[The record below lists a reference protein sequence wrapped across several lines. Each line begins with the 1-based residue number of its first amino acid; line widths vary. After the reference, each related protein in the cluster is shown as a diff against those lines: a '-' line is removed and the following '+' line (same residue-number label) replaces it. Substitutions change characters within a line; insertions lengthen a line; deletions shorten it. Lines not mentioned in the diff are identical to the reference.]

1 MKMHEIDVQTEAP
14 TRWEGT
20 DIGTNDGNFLL
31 SLSRMENFI
40 RLSTAHAA
48 NCGKQLVHIKRDTLY
63 GAMIQHVWKCPCC
76 LTELSMHICS
86 MIKSSDI
93 TQVRALSCEK
103 PGFNLRMAK
112 GIQLTGINTT
122 KLIKFMHGEMGI
134 KISHANNLQN
144 QITKVRK
151 SIHSTYA
158 DRLAEN
164 RKEHV
169 NAVCQ
174 SAGYCGNVH
183 WESNGVI

>member
-1 MKMHEIDVQTEAP
+1 MH
-14 TRWEGT
+14 
-20 DIGTNDGNFLL
+20 
-31 SLSRMENFI
+31 
-40 RLSTAHAA
+40 
-48 NCGKQLVHIKRDTLY
+48 NCG
-63 GAMIQHVWKCPCC
+63 
-76 LTELSMHICS
+76 
-86 MIKSSDI
+86 MIKSPDVAQGVAYSREQPD
-93 TQVRALSCEK
+93 L
-103 PGFNLRMAK
+103 NLQMAK
-112 GIQLTGINTT
+112 GIQFTGINTT